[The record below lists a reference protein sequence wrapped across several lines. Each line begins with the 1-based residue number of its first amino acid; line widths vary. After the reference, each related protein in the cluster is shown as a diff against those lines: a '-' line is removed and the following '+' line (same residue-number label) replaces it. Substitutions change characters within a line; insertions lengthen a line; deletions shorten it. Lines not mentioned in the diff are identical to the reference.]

1 MSDNKPDQHLVNIG
15 LVGPAAASLATGPTL
30 VLLLAIYVLCTRSSN
45 FLHLDGLI
53 AMMGY
58 SVLFCLIASAAML
71 NALVLDQ
78 LARRAADHAIVA
90 AISGALIGLLVT
102 MVFAHM
108 APRGNID
115 GEVGLLFS
123 ATGLLMGLLHWVIEI
138 RPRRLRRLSRARD
151 TQAVRAA
158 E

>member
-1 MSDNKPDQHLVNIG
+1 
-15 LVGPAAASLATGPTL
+15 
-30 VLLLAIYVLCTRSSN
+30 
-45 FLHLDGLI
+45 
-53 AMMGY
+53 MMGY
-58 SVLFCLIASAAML
+58 SVLFCLIASIPAAML

-108 APRGNID
+108 APRANID

-151 TQAVRAA
+151 AQAVRAT